1 MIEPGGLVGTLSS
14 DIDQDDIVDRL
25 WVQPTGNHCH
35 EPLSQAFLEAQHR
48 AVGILHFHGGSE
60 FGDVVFVALLPGR
73 DMGEVILEGIEY
85 GRIIALD
92 DIAHIQLIYLHRE
105 RHLGP
110 ERVDVAVEE
119 YLPSWRLVGRQRG
132 AFWDF
137 QKLVSLG
144 DEIVSETD
152 MTIEKIPDFLDRCEA
167 VVTAAISASSTTS

>member
-1 MIEPGGLVGTLSS
+1 MEDCCWHRYPGKEVQLQLRRKEMVEPGGLVGALSS
-14 DIDQDDIVDRL
+14 DIDQ
-25 WVQPTGNHCH
+25 
-35 EPLSQAFLEAQHR
+35 
-48 AVGILHFHGGSE
+48 
-60 FGDVVFVALLPGR
+60 
-73 DMGEVILEGIEY
+73 
-85 GRIIALD
+85 D

-137 QKLVSLG
+137 QELVSLG

-152 MTIEKIPDFLDRCEA
+152 MPIEKISEFLDRCKA
-167 VVTAAISASSTTS
+167 VVTAANSA

>member
-1 MIEPGGLVGTLSS
+1 MEDCRWHRFPGKEVLLQLRRKEMVEPGGLVGALSS
-14 DIDQDDIVDRL
+14 DIDQ
-25 WVQPTGNHCH
+25 
-35 EPLSQAFLEAQHR
+35 
-48 AVGILHFHGGSE
+48 
-60 FGDVVFVALLPGR
+60 
-73 DMGEVILEGIEY
+73 
-85 GRIIALD
+85 D

-137 QKLVSLG
+137 QELVSLG

-152 MTIEKIPDFLDRCEA
+152 MPIEKNFDFLDRCEA
-167 VVTAAISASSTTS
+167 VVTAANSA

>member
-1 MIEPGGLVGTLSS
+1 MVEPGGLVGTLSS
-14 DIDQDDIVDRL
+14 DIDQ
-25 WVQPTGNHCH
+25 
-35 EPLSQAFLEAQHR
+35 
-48 AVGILHFHGGSE
+48 
-60 FGDVVFVALLPGR
+60 
-73 DMGEVILEGIEY
+73 
-85 GRIIALD
+85 D

-152 MTIEKIPDFLDRCEA
+152 MPIEKISDFLDRCEA
-167 VVTAAISASSTTS
+167 VVTAAISTAATASS